1 MRTPERSVELT
12 QVTEWEDG
20 SVHKVQDSLAAEE
33 PLEIRIA
40 GVPLTVT
47 MRTPG
52 NDLELA
58 AGFLLTEGIIESP
71 EQIAGLR
78 AKLPENGTKSNVV
91 EVELKDSDFDSEDLQ
106 RNFYAASSCGI
117 CGKAS
122 INAIRVRGLRQ
133 LDSGFRV
140 DPEMLCRLPEAL
152 RAEQEVFSRTGG
164 LHAAALFDGAG
175 QLLALRE
182 DIGRHNAVD
191 KIVGWAVLEKKL
203 PLSQNVML
211 VSGRGGFEIVQ
222 KALAAGI
229 PILASV
235 SAPSSLAVKLA
246 RELGLTLVGFLRGR
260 RFVVYSDEFRAKTIV
275 VTTQHAGMGYVRKL
289 REQGVGV
296 WIFESQS
303 GTVPLAQFRIRCA
316 AEKITGVLFEGGAQ
330 LISRAII
337 ERQLDYLLMYQAPV
351 IFADERA
358 KAVLSGLRTEKL
370 SQSVRLADVRRLTLG
385 DDALVRGRA
394 VYPEKIQVDETL
406 FSLG

>member
-20 SVHKVQDSLAAEE
+20 RVHKVQDSLAAEE

-106 RNFYAASSCGI
+106 RNFYATSSCGI

-140 DPEMLCRLPEAL
+140 DPETLCQLPEAL

-260 RFVVYSDEFRAKTIV
+260 RFVVYSDEFRCVSASSTSDS
-275 VTTQHAGMGYVRKL
+275 HA
-289 REQGVGV
+289 
-296 WIFESQS
+296 
-303 GTVPLAQFRIRCA
+303 
-316 AEKITGVLFEGGAQ
+316 
-330 LISRAII
+330 
-337 ERQLDYLLMYQAPV
+337 
-351 IFADERA
+351 
-358 KAVLSGLRTEKL
+358 
-370 SQSVRLADVRRLTLG
+370 
-385 DDALVRGRA
+385 
-394 VYPEKIQVDETL
+394 
-406 FSLG
+406 